1 MPATSPPTSILGTT
15 ADVKQVILTLV
26 VLAVLGVAGAAAF
39 VWSGVYTVAAT
50 EQHTAPVY
58 WLLTTTSDRSV
69 AVRAAAVP
77 PRDLTNPATVAA
89 GGHAYRAHCRQCH
102 GAPGEA
108 PDAMALGMTPV
119 PPNLLRAARE
129 WPSNEIFWVVKHGIK
144 MSGMPGW
151 TFQMSDA
158 EIWEVAAFVKAM
170 AAMTPADYA
179 RMTAATPAPDRTG
192 RDGDGDGDGDQD
204 RDRGKLALA
213 QYGCTACH
221 VIEGMVGPDIR
232 VGPPLRRLREQ
243 KYIAGVLENTTANL
257 VRWITDPPAVDPRT
271 AMPKVGVTRRD
282 AQDMAAYLH
291 DPD

>member
-1 MPATSPPTSILGTT
+1 MKQALATLI
-15 ADVKQVILTLV
+15 
-26 VLAVLGVAGAAAF
+26 VLGVLGIAGAATF

-69 AVRAAAVP
+69 AVRADAVP
-77 PRDLTNPATVAA
+77 PRDLDDPAAVAA
-89 GGHAYRAHCRQCH
+89 GLPLYRAHCRQCH
-102 GAPGEA
+102 GAPGVA
-108 PDAMALGMTPV
+108 PEPMALGMTPV

-129 WPSNEIFWVVKHGIK
+129 WRSNEVFWVIKHGVK

-151 TFQMSDA
+151 TFQMSDE
-158 EIWEVAAFVKAM
+158 EIWAVTAFVKAM

-179 RMTAATPAPDRTG
+179 QAVQAVPPSPRPQAPVTGQPDRA
-192 RDGDGDGDGDQD
+192 
-204 RDRGKLALA
+204 RGKQALT

-232 VGPPLRRLREQ
+232 VGPQLRRIKEQ
-243 KYIAGVLENTTANL
+243 KHIAGVLENTPANL
-257 VRWITDPPAVDPRT
+257 VRWIMDPQEVDPRT
-271 AMPKVGVTRRD
+271 AMPDLGVRPRD
-282 AQDMAAYLH
+282 ARDMAAYLT